1 MVPDLLS
8 FSWSRPPGHPSGLT
22 CTTWALICIRTK
34 EWMRDTI
41 SSANSHQTW
50 IWGLTNGRTP
60 ILRGINFPRQVED
73 HDPPEMATW
82 SKVCCLSL
90 PIQRNCPWQPMLRGA
105 SVATAPQHLEQVFS
119 EPSGSLFPESPFDL
133 FKPKKKIL
141 WKQRWSF
148 FGTIPL
154 QPLFHFED
162 SQTKLPIPKPTSS
175 WKMWLRKKFQEQHR
189 EWRKNSLAQVLIA
202 ITSL

>member
-1 MVPDLLS
+1 MNEGHDQFCKL
-8 FSWSRPPGHPSGLT
+8 PP
-22 CTTWALICIRTK
+22 
-34 EWMRDTI
+34 
-41 SSANSHQTW
+41 NQTW
-50 IWGLTNGRTP
+50 IWGLTNGWTP

-133 FKPKKKIL
+133 FKPKKKNIMKTKVVII
-141 WKQRWSF
+141 WDNSITAFVSF
-148 FGTIPL
+148 WGLPNQTAHPQTNL
-154 QPLFHFED
+154 QLENVV
-162 SQTKLPIPKPTSS
+162 K
-175 WKMWLRKKFQEQHR
+175 
-189 EWRKNSLAQVLIA
+189 KNSKNNTGNEGKTVWHKFW
-202 ITSL
+202 

>member
-1 MVPDLLS
+1 MNEGHNQFCKL
-8 FSWSRPPGHPSGLT
+8 PP
-22 CTTWALICIRTK
+22 K
-34 EWMRDTI
+34 Y
-41 SSANSHQTW
+41 SSW
-50 IWGLTNGRTP
+50 IWGLTNGCTP

-73 HDPPEMATW
+73 HDPPEMAIW

-90 PIQRNCPWQPMLRGA
+90 PNQRNCPWHPMLQRGISGNSPTTSRA
-105 SVATAPQHLEQVFS
+105 GLLWALRFS
-119 EPSGSLFPESPFDL
+119 FPESPL
-133 FKPKKKIL
+133 GLNKSKKKIL

-162 SQTKLPIPKPTSS
+162 SQTKLHIPKPTSS

-189 EWRKNSLAQVLIA
+189 KWRKNSLAQVLIA

>member
-1 MVPDLLS
+1 MNEGHDQFCKL
-8 FSWSRPPGHPSGLT
+8 PP
-22 CTTWALICIRTK
+22 
-34 EWMRDTI
+34 
-41 SSANSHQTW
+41 NQTW
-50 IWGLTNGRTP
+50 IWGLTNGWTP
-60 ILRGINFPRQVED
+60 ILRGINFLRQVED